1 MVMAQPL
8 LALLNRQGHE
18 IDILAL
24 PVIKQVIARM
34 PYIHDVIDMPIGH
47 GRLEFFRRRQ
57 LGRSLRNRQ
66 YLRAIVLPNTLKSAL
81 IPYFAMI
88 GQRIG
93 FHGEMRY
100 GLLNDRRLLDEKG
113 MPKLVQRYY
122 SLGLGS
128 KMPLP
133 DRIPYPE
140 LRVTAQQQQ
149 TTLTSLDMQSD
160 DSQILGLCPGA
171 EYGPAK
177 RWPESH
183 YARLANDMLEHGWKI
198 WLLGSQK
205 DRSVC
210 NNINASTDGR
220 CLNLAGKTRLDQAID
235 LMSLVSVAV
244 TNDSGLMH
252 IACALGV
259 KTIALFGSTSA
270 AYTPPLSSDAEV
282 VSLELECSPCFQ
294 RECPL
299 GHLDCLKQI
308 SAQQVMQHILS

>member
-1 MVMAQPL
+1 MAQPL